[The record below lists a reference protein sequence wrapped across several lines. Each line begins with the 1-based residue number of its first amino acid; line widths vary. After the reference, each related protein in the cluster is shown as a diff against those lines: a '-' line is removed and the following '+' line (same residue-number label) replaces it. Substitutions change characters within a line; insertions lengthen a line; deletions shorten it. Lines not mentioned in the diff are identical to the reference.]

1 MTMGGG
7 SGSGVTGDT
16 TVEAG
21 AKSTSVQKM
30 GDATTITTVT
40 TITQLPEGGMMMII
54 IIVAAAVVVLGGI
67 ACYCRSKKAPAAAP
81 AK

>member
-1 MTMGGG
+1 MTMAG
-7 SGSGVTGDT
+7 SGSGVTGDKT
-16 TVEAG
+16 IEAG
-21 AKSTSVQKM
+21 ATSTAVTKM
-30 GDATTITTVT
+30 GDTTTLTVVTTV
-40 TITQLPEGGMMMII
+40 TQLPEGGMMMII